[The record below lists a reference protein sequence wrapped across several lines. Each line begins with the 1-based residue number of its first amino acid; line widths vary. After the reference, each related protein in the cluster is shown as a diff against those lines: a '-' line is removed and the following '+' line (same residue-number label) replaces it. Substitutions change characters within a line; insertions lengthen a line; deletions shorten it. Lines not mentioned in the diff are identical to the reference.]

1 MQQFKNNYEKKKK
14 KKMKKRPVLR
24 IGAASGGFVR

>member
-14 KKMKKRPVLR
+14 KMKKKPVLR

>member
-14 KKMKKRPVLR
+14 KKMKKKPVIR

>member
-14 KKMKKRPVLR
+14 KKMKKKPVLR

>member
-14 KKMKKRPVLR
+14 KKMKKKPVQR

>member
-14 KKMKKRPVLR
+14 KKMKKKPVLR
-24 IGAASGGFVR
+24 IGAARGGFVR

>member
-1 MQQFKNNYEKKKK
+1 MQQYKNNYEKKKK
-14 KKMKKRPVLR
+14 KKMKKKPVLR